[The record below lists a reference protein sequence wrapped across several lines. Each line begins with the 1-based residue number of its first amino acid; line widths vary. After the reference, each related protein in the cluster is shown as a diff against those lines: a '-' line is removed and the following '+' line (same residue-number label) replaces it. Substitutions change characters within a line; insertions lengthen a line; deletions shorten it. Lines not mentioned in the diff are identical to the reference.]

1 MKTVTVNIIYINL
14 HTLISKIIQRF
25 FDSRVAGDKSRG
37 KGFNEIVRKY
47 QQNNYNDDEYMH

>member
-14 HTLISKIIQRF
+14 KYSKIIQRF

-47 QQNNYNDDEYMH
+47 QQNNYNDDIYMH